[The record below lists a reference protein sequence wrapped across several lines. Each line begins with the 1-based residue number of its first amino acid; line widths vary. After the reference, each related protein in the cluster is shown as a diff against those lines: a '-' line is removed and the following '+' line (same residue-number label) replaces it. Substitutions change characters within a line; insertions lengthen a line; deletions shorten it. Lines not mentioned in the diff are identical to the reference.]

1 NGDIDTRRQIEFLQ
15 LINSFGRR
23 FDNVDQALVRALFE
37 GFLRLLVRVRRA
49 LDGKALDARR
59 QGNRTGDT
67 RPRAFDG
74 VGDVAG
80 GLIYDAMVIGLE
92 ANANAL
98 SSHTKNN
105 CLLMVF

>member
-1 NGDIDTRRQIEFLQ
+1 M
-15 LINSFGRR
+15 GR
-23 FDNVDQALVRALFE
+23 AKHGE
-37 GFLRLLVRVRRA
+37 
-49 LDGKALDARR
+49 ALDASWK
-59 QGNRTGDT
+59 GNRACDA
-67 RPRAFDG
+67 RASAFDG

-80 GLIYDAMVIGLE
+80 RLVYDPMVKGLE